1 MEWILKKLF
10 AIYENSK
17 SANTFWREWNG
28 TRYSAHPLDK
38 LAYFSERHPAAWE
51 QIKNILTAAVSIG
64 VSVAVSW
71 FCCVT
76 VRG

>member
-38 LAYFSERHPAAWE
+38 LAYFSERHPAAWRVT
-51 QIKNILTAAVSIG
+51 KAALELLVIIASSLFG
-64 VSVAVSW
+64 VWLAG
-71 FCCVT
+71 VT
-76 VRG
+76 ISS